1 MQPKV
6 NILFIEDER
15 NILTFVTKLLYGHNY
30 KVTTA
35 ITGTGGLQLI
45 NSICP
50 DLILLDLGL
59 PDMDGQTIIRQV
71 REWSDCPIIV
81 ISARTNEHEKVKAL
95 DLGADDYITKPFGS
109 AELLARIRTSLRHS
123 TRMNTSSDQLFH
135 PYKCGELILDFE
147 KRTLTISGNIVHL
160 TPIEY
165 KILTLLISNRGKVL
179 THNYILKKIWGY
191 GEGVEAGTLR
201 VFMATLRRKI
211 EKNPAEPRFIVTEV
225 GVGYRFKE

>member
-6 NILFIEDER
+6 NILFIEGEQ

-35 ITGTGGLQLI
+35 ITGTEGLQLI

-71 REWSDCPIIV
+71 REWSD
-81 ISARTNEHEKVKAL
+81 
-95 DLGADDYITKPFGS
+95 

-160 TPIEY
+160 TPISFQITY
-165 KILTLLISNRGKVL
+165 FLIK
-179 THNYILKKIWGY
+179 
-191 GEGVEAGTLR
+191 
-201 VFMATLRRKI
+201 
-211 EKNPAEPRFIVTEV
+211 
-225 GVGYRFKE
+225 

>member
-59 PDMDGQTIIRQV
+59 PDMDGQTIIR
-71 REWSDCPIIV
+71 
-81 ISARTNEHEKVKAL
+81 A
-95 DLGADDYITKPFGS
+95 
-109 AELLARIRTSLRHS
+109 
-123 TRMNTSSDQLFH
+123 
-135 PYKCGELILDFE
+135 
-147 KRTLTISGNIVHL
+147 
-160 TPIEY
+160 
-165 KILTLLISNRGKVL
+165 
-179 THNYILKKIWGY
+179 
-191 GEGVEAGTLR
+191 
-201 VFMATLRRKI
+201 KI
-211 EKNPAEPRFIVTEV
+211 ESFYLFMFICT
-225 GVGYRFKE
+225 GRDDDD